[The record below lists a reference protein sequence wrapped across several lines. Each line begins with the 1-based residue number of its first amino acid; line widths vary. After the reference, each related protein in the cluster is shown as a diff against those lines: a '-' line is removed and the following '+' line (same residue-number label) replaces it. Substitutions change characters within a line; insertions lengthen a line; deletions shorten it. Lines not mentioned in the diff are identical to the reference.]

1 MAQLKIV
8 PVSYQRQRFIYVAD
22 TRGISIACVTRQQN
36 STQSTIFPSRQWHI
50 HVKKM
55 REFYGKNSQVFFH
68 RFIYFLS
75 RMHKQLMR
83 VQVAKEE
90 IQQIYIKKVQK
101 VVYSSKFTKKIHMFC
116 SGLFMSRPRHKM
128 YKQLMRVYCLGS
140 KRGCSA
146 KNGNKI
152 VYKKQGN

>member
-36 STQSTIFPSRQWHI
+36 KTQSTIFPSRQCRKRHI

-55 REFYGKNSQVFFH
+55 REFYGKNSQFFLH

-101 VVYSSKFTKKIHMFC
+101 VVYPSKENPRNSRKKSTCFAAVYSCPVPDTKC
-116 SGLFMSRPRHKM
+116 TS
-128 YKQLMRVYCLGS
+128 
-140 KRGCSA
+140 
-146 KNGNKI
+146 N
-152 VYKKQGN
+152 